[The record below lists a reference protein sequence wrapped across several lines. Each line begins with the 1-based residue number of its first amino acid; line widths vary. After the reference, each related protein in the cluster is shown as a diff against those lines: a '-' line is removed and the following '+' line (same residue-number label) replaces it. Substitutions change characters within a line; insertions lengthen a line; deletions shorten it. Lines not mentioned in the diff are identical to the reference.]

1 MSGKFVVKAGQQ
13 QFKSGEKVVSP
24 VTVLPTVPN
33 DYSHK
38 INYQFE
44 YTDEQGNKMELPQFF
59 EKEVFVIK
67 DDTQKIITKRSL
79 DNMKSDTTLRF
90 YTEKEEKFTS
100 LLFQSNE
107 VMLDCPED
115 IFTNDTAN
123 TDEALEG

>member
-1 MSGKFVVKAGQQ
+1 MGGKFVVKAGQH

-24 VTVLPTVPN
+24 VTILPTVPN

-38 INYQFE
+38 VNYQFE
-44 YTDEQGNKMELPQFF
+44 YTDEQGNKVEPLESFG
-59 EKEVFVIK
+59 KEVFVIK
-67 DDTQKIITKRSL
+67 NDTQKLITKRPL
-79 DNMKSDTTLRF
+79 YNIKSDTTLRF

-100 LLFQSNE
+100 LLFNSND

-123 TDEALEG
+123 TDEDLEG

>member
-13 QFKSGEKVVSP
+13 QFKSGEKVISP

-44 YTDEQGNKMELPQFF
+44 YTDEQGNKIESPQFF

-115 IFTNDTAN
+115 IFTNDITN

>member
-13 QFKSGEKVVSP
+13 QFKSGEKFVSP
-24 VTVLPTVPN
+24 VTILPTVPN

-44 YTDEQGNKMELPQFF
+44 YTDEQGNKIESPQSF
-59 EKEVFVIK
+59 EQEVFIIK

-79 DNMKSDTTLRF
+79 DNVKSDTTLRF

-115 IFTNDTAN
+115 IFTNYTAN